1 MRGDFLEAREL
12 TRGRK
17 CQKVGTGSEWPESSA
32 TGADDEVRAVT
43 GTVSH
48 WLSKSACESSWKVSK
63 SLDSY
68 PVCLINQCILYWAME
83 SVKGKI
89 YFYLLQIHAHI
100 PPTILHCVPLN
111 FPKRKMD

>member
-63 SLDSY
+63 SLDFY

-89 YFYLLQIHAHI
+89 FIYYKYMHTSLPL
-100 PPTILHCVPLN
+100 LHCVPLN
-111 FPKRKMD
+111 FPKRKVD